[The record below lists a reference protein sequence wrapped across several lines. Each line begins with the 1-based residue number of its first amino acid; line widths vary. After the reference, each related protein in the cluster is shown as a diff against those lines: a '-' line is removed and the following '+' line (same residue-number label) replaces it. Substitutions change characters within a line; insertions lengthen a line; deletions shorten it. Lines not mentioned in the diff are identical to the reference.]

1 MNHLGN
7 ETPPFT
13 DTSLQQLVTRLNAAL
28 ATYSDKDWNYSRIS
42 LSVRPLEDTNSPYL
56 LWPEV
61 LDVVTKPGRADLKAL
76 SAEIKWGEHHSS
88 ELGILE
94 IVSLRINKALLET
107 TSDEFWQYKRPVIRA
122 LKKHLLAEQG
132 IRTALWYEV
141 QEVAGEDFD
150 NR

>member
-1 MNHLGN
+1 M
-7 ETPPFT
+7 PPFT
-13 DTSLQQLVTRLNAAL
+13 DTSLQQLVTRLNVVL

-42 LSVRPLEDTNSPYL
+42 LSVRPLEDMNSPYL

-61 LDVVTKPGRADLKAL
+61 LDVVTKPGRADLKTL
-76 SAEIKWGEHHSS
+76 SGEIKWGEHHSS

-94 IVSLRINKALLET
+94 IVSLRINKALLES
-107 TSDEFWQYKRPVIRA
+107 TSDEFWQNKRPIIRA

-132 IRTALWYEV
+132 IHAALWYEV
-141 QEVAGEDFD
+141 QEVAGDDFD

>member
-1 MNHLGN
+1 MNRAGN
-7 ETPPFT
+7 ETSPFA
-13 DTSLQQLVTRLNAAL
+13 DTSLQQLVTSLNATL
-28 ATYSDKDWNYSRIS
+28 AGCSDKDWNYSRIS
-42 LSVRPLEDTNSPYL
+42 LLVRPLEDVNSPYL

-61 LDVVTKPGRADLKAL
+61 LDLVTKPGRSDLKTL
-76 SAEIKWGEHHSS
+76 SAEIKWGEHHAS

-94 IVSLRINKALLET
+94 IISLRINKALLES
-107 TSDEFWQYKRPVIRA
+107 TSDEFWQYKRPVLRV

-132 IRTALWYEV
+132 IRAALWYEV

>member
-1 MNHLGN
+1 MNSLGN
-7 ETPPFT
+7 KTPPFT
-13 DTSLQQLVTRLNAAL
+13 DTSLQQLVTCLNTTL
-28 ATYSDKDWNYSRIS
+28 AGYSDKDWNYSRIS
-42 LSVRPLEDTNSPYL
+42 LSVRPLEDINSPYL
-56 LWPEV
+56 FWPEV
-61 LDVVTKPGRADLKAL
+61 LDVVTKPGLAELKGL

-94 IVSLRINKALLET
+94 IISLRINKALLDT
-107 TSDEFWQYKRPVIRA
+107 TNDEFWQYKRPVIRA
-122 LKKHLLAEQG
+122 LKKLLFAEQG